1 MLTGDRRF
9 LAEEDAIYESV
20 TSGGAGCVEGV

>member
-9 LAEEDAIYESV
+9 LAEEGAIYESV
-20 TSGGAGCVEGV
+20 ANGGAGCVEGV